1 MSDQAHETQFGLRR
15 RHQARFFI
23 QRRDN
28 EEGGGDEVEA
38 GGPIR
43 RRAETNIEN
52 RDLNERRN
60 FGLGFPFRQDTR
72 NNQEDDINSDNRR
85 TRTAEQASQTTNSF
99 SPLSGTIGIGTFR
112 VSRLYCFLSVLSALF
127 AIVLAPIPT
136 HKIQLHDATVMIHE
150 ATEGNLVVPPNNPK
164 EESSRDVKTTTKIM
178 ESMNLIATELKSWSA
193 EEFIAHA
200 AFLGVNSS
208 QKGDIDSSE
217 IGATNDESK
226 KGDKSRKRRRRTPVL
241 EEYRTERR
249 KKKNQVETSQQENRS
264 LGHSLSKTR
273 QDTGIEESTRE
284 NESGAADSRSTSWIE
299 KTTALLEETVA
310 DIVHRRKMK
319 FEAIV
324 NKRNDENEDR
334 VKEASTDKGLGGDDK
349 GQSDNSESVER
360 ARKRVIED
368 WQWVDPIFFKD
379 VSFSFIFT
387 NVVDKILK
395 STIRLCVITNFLLAM
410 TYILHSGVAAWF
422 LAHSG
427 ASSNAAALQRQHE
440 NGMREDRARMGTEWS
455 FASPSGA
462 SVARERMGGFLIFKL
477 LLISAVLTPDAL
489 DLMILVTWFTLL
501 GCLRSL
507 DHLAH
512 STNTHLTAMGQRPEN
527 GIVQL
532 LCWVLVCDSVAAG
545 SCVAL
550 FHTAG
555 YGMVLLLTCDCA
567 LLGTDTIS
575 HILKY
580 YQSIWDNTHDSDI
593 RTLEEQQLNLYR
605 ANEQNDVSSEGDDGT
620 EGHQEEHSAS
630 TTARMTRAELREASG
645 RLDHQMEELELAH
658 NRRLSLLDT
667 AIFCLDMTCHLLTVA
682 HFCHIWALHGVQF
695 TLIDG
700 VLALHLHSAISTA
713 CAKLARRRNVFKIA
727 QDLEGHFSNATD
739 DELKQ
744 AATAG
749 DVCCICLGSMS
760 KGGNVKKAQC
770 GHMYHTHCLREVIER
785 AQSLESAKCPLCRAP
800 LIDDCHSTGR
810 NDRPGSSSFLR
821 QSNQPDDA
829 RIPVAPIA
837 NHAVDSRADGD
848 GGENIAPVRP
858 VEGEEALFR
867 FSTEG
872 ILPAWI
878 PLPAFSFEVVQR
890 PPNGTQRAA
899 YFQDQQLPTGAT
911 PTQRIDPV
919 DILASEQ
926 GGVNAEFERQD
937 EQMQEEEEVP
947 MPFFQRILQL
957 TGLLPMTPE
966 EELQALAQ
974 LVDIFPQY
982 DRSDLL
988 RELRHRGSLEAVT
1001 EAILMGIVPG
1011 IPRGE

>member
-1 MSDQAHETQFGLRR
+1 MSDPLSGFEAAEQPHEAQFGLRR
-15 RHQARFFI
+15 RHQARFFNQ
-23 QRRDN
+23 QRYN
-28 EEGGGDEVEA
+28 EQDEDETDD
-38 GGPIR
+38 PSR
-43 RRAETNIEN
+43 RRAEVNTEN
-52 RDLNERRN
+52 TEINGPRN
-60 FGLGFPFRQDTR
+60 FGLDFPFRQDRR
-72 NNQEDDINSDNRR
+72 NNQEDDINTDNRR
-85 TRTAEQASQTTNSF
+85 TRTTDQASQTTNSF
-99 SPLSGTIGIGTFR
+99 SPLSGTIGIGMFR

-136 HKIQLHDATVMIHE
+136 HKIQHPDVTAMIHE
-150 ATEGNLVVPPNNPK
+150 ATEGNALVSQDSPK
-164 EESSRDVKTTTKIM
+164 EERARDFKTTTKIM
-178 ESMNLIATELKSWSA
+178 ESMNLIATELKSWSV
-193 EEFIAHA
+193 EEFITHA
-200 AFLGVNSS
+200 AFLGGSSS
-208 QKGDIDSSE
+208 QKGDVDSPEVDDTS
-217 IGATNDESK
+217 DESE
-226 KGDKSRKRRRRTPVL
+226 KGDKSRKRRRRAPVL

-249 KKKNQVETSQQENRS
+249 KKTNKVGTSQQEKRS

-273 QDTGIEESTRE
+273 QNTVNEDKSREKDSSTMQ
-284 NESGAADSRSTSWIE
+284 GWPKSWIE
-299 KTTALLEETVA
+299 RTTALLEETVA

-324 NKRNDENEDR
+324 DEQTDENEDSLDD
-334 VKEASTDKGLGGDDK
+334 ASTKTGLGGDSK
-349 GQSDNSESVER
+349 GQNDNSEAAER
-360 ARKRVIED
+360 ARNRVVED
-368 WQWVDPIFFKD
+368 WQWVDPIFFED

-387 NVVDKILK
+387 SVVDKILK
-395 STIRLCVITNFLLAM
+395 STIRLCVITNFLLTM
-410 TYILHSGVAAWF
+410 TYLLHSGVAAWF

-440 NGMREDRARMGTEWS
+440 ISMREDRARMGTEWS

-512 STNTHLTAMGQRPEN
+512 STNIHLTAMGQCPEN

-532 LCWVLVCDSVAAG
+532 LCWVLVCDIVAAG

-580 YQSIWDNTHDSDI
+580 YQSIWDHIHDSDI
-593 RTLEEQQLNLYR
+593 RALEEEQLNLHR
-605 ANEQNDVSSEGDDGT
+605 ANEQNDESSQGDERTG
-620 EGHQEEHSAS
+620 GHQGEHFSPD
-630 TTARMTRAELREASG
+630 TARMTREELREASG
-645 RLDHQMEELELAH
+645 RLDLQMEESELAH
-658 NRRLSLLDT
+658 TRRLAVLDT
-667 AIFCLDMTCHLLTVA
+667 AIFCLDMTCHVLTVA

-713 CAKLARRRNVFKIA
+713 CAKLARRQNVHKIA

-800 LIDDCHSTGR
+800 LIDDCHSSGR
-810 NDRPGSSSFLR
+810 NNRSDNRNFFR
-821 QSNQPDDA
+821 QSNQSDDP
-829 RIPVAPIA
+829 RIPTAPTA
-837 NHAVDSRADGD
+837 NHTVDSRAEGD

-858 VEGEEALFR
+858 AEGEEALFR
-867 FSTEG
+867 FSTEE

-878 PLPAFSFEVVQR
+878 PLPAFSFEVVRR
-890 PPNGTQRAA
+890 PQNETQRAGHL
-899 YFQDQQLPTGAT
+899 QDQQLQTGAA

-919 DILASEQ
+919 DILASNQDDANTFVRQAEQ
-926 GGVNAEFERQD
+926 V
-937 EQMQEEEEVP
+937 QEEEVVP

-966 EELQALAQ
+966 EESQAIAQ

-982 DRSDLL
+982 DRNDLL
-988 RELRHRGSLEAVT
+988 QELRYRGSLEAVT
-1001 EAILMGIVPG
+1001 EAMLMGIVPG
-1011 IPRGE
+1011 